1 MKVPCFP
8 LTLRNSKLEGKCLI
22 PPLSWHKKKI
32 CQKKGRTDPFPPVF
46 HLQILAECSFP
57 RRNRNKNPF
66 SSWKIGEGGRFCG
79 NDRVSLTVT
88 IKDQQ
93 ILDHEQVTNF
103 NLERTLDYHL
113 STCQLVGKFAYC
125 DYKGHLMQ
133 FTWMHSWRSWK
144 GESPN
149 TRTVRAGFIL

>member
-1 MKVPCFP
+1 MFS
-8 LTLRNSKLEGKCLI
+8 LDTTEFQTRGKM
-22 PPLSWHKKKI
+22 SNTYTVVAQKQQI

-93 ILDHEQVTNF
+93 ILDHGQVTNF
-103 NLERTLDYHL
+103 NLERTLDCHL
-113 STCQLVGKFAYC
+113 STCQLVVHA
-125 DYKGHLMQ
+125 
-133 FTWMHSWRSWK
+133 SW
-144 GESPN
+144 
-149 TRTVRAGFIL
+149 